1 MNKKR
6 KITKKPQVCFREEGL
21 AGMDTKDFLERIDKK
36 IKINNINYEFED
48 IKIYVMGVEIKDI
61 KGIEYKQ

>member
-1 MNKKR
+1 
-6 KITKKPQVCFREEGL
+6 
-21 AGMDTKDFLERIDKK
+21 MDTKDFLERIDKK

-48 IKIYVMGVEIKDI
+48 IKIYVMDVEIKDI